1 MTQQRHRARMVA
13 RSLLKCEPLPAL
25 LIAAGEE
32 GDDQTNPAFQRL
44 VDEGGGLAD
53 WLPANHPALVSAC
66 RRQQRCIEDVETR
79 VGERYLLWTYIPQPA
94 LDAVLVRGR
103 DATESLRLQHE
114 ARASHRLYRVI
125 VENTTDLISRHT
137 PEGVFLDASPA
148 ARTLLG
154 YNPDDLRGTDIWAL
168 YHPQEGIQLSERYR
182 RALEQ
187 DGYLT
192 LTYRIRHRDGH
203 YLWFETASRAIRE
216 TYTGSVV
223 EIVSVSRDITARMQS
238 EEHNRRLQDE
248 LAHAARLATLGE
260 LASGIAHE
268 MNQPLAAIL
277 NYASASQR
285 YLAAGRPAPESLGKV
300 GQGLDRIIEQ
310 AEHAATVIRRLRG
323 FLRKGQR
330 KLQTVDPAQLLR
342 EAVNL
347 CAWEASQ
354 HQVQMLER
362 FAAEVDQ
369 VRVDPILL
377 QQVLLNLLR
386 NAIEANRE
394 RHPEGPSKVSL
405 ELDGTA
411 GVVHVRVVD
420 QGPGLAEAERAR
432 MFAPFYTSKP
442 DGLGLGL
449 SMSQGIVEGFG
460 GGLEALP
467 HPDGG
472 LCLHCWLPA
481 ADAAEQDGVLPGNR
495 EQDQGA

>member
-1 MTQQRHRARMVA
+1 VNQNRPQQLQVA
-13 RSLLKCEPLPAL
+13 RCLLEHEPLPSL
-25 LIAAGEE
+25 LIGSTKTFEE
-32 GDDQTNPAFQRL
+32 ANPALQRL
-44 VDEGGGLAD
+44 LDEGVSLSD
-53 WLPANHPALVSAC
+53 WLPANHSALVSAC

-79 VGERYLLWTYIPQPA
+79 MGERYLLWTYIPQPV

-103 DATESLRLQHE
+103 DVTESLRLRHE

-137 PEGVFLDASPA
+137 PEGIFLDASPA

-154 YNPDDLRGTDIWAL
+154 YSPDDLRGTEIRAL
-168 YHPQEGIQLSERYR
+168 YHPQESAQLSERYR

-192 LTYRIRHRDGH
+192 LTYRIRHREGH

-223 EIVSVSRDITARMQS
+223 EIVSVSRDITARIQS

-285 YLAAGRPAPESLGKV
+285 YLASVRPAPDSLGKV
-300 GQGLDRIIEQ
+300 SQGLERIVEQ

-330 KLQTVDPAQLLR
+330 RLQAIDPAQLLR
-342 EAVNL
+342 EAANL
-347 CAWEASQ
+347 CAWEANQ
-354 HQVQMLER
+354 HQVQMLEQ
-362 FAAEVDQ
+362 FETGVPQ

-394 RHPEGPSKVSL
+394 RHPEGPSQIVL
-405 ELDGTA
+405 QVGA
-411 GVVHVRVVD
+411 GAGMVHVRVID
-420 QGPGLAEAERAR
+420 QGPGLSEAERAL

-460 GGLEALP
+460 GGVEALP
-467 HPDGG
+467 DEGGG

-481 ADAAEQDGVLPGNR
+481 AEMAEQDGALSAIR